1 MENQMAQVNKL
12 ELKENEGKAF
22 LQEKT
27 EDWHADFQGQ
37 ILGPDGVIRYINIY
51 ENTAQATGKR
61 WLKFKYGPI
70 VGENSSAK
78 TSAPVQN
85 SKPASPPVENIAE
98 LDDDMPF

>member
-1 MENQMAQVNKL
+1 MAQANKL

-51 ENTAQATGKR
+51 ENTAQSTGKR
-61 WLKFKYGPI
+61 WLKFKYGPV
-70 VGENSSAK
+70 VGENPSSG
-78 TSAPVQN
+78 TPAPVQN
-85 SKPASPPVENIAE
+85 SKPASPPVDNFAGVEEDI
-98 LDDDMPF
+98 PF

>member
-1 MENQMAQVNKL
+1 MAQVNKL

-22 LQEKT
+22 FQEKT
-27 EDWHADFQGQ
+27 EDWHADFGGQ
-37 ILGPDGVIRYINIY
+37 VLCPDGIIRYFNVY
-51 ENTAQATGKR
+51 KNTAQATGKE
-61 WLKFKYGPI
+61 WIKAKIGPI
-70 VGENSSAK
+70 VGENSSAG